1 MRPHGKGGRPPLPP
15 DSVRNRNITVKF
27 SGEEFSRIQTAAE
40 KTKMPLSVF
49 IREMALRGK
58 VTGRV
63 SEEEKS
69 IVDGLRMNLRNIGIN
84 INIIVRQASAG
95 ITPSMKRDLFGLLGR
110 IGSLADEYEEK
121 LHHHGWGHL

>member
-27 SGEEFSRIQTAAE
+27 SGEEFSRIQAAAE
-40 KTKMPLSVF
+40 KTK
-49 IREMALRGK
+49 
-58 VTGRV
+58 
-63 SEEEKS
+63 
-69 IVDGLRMNLRNIGIN
+69 MNLRNIGIN